1 MLLERRKNGYNFHMS
16 EIFKAYDVRG
26 IYPEEINERLVE
38 QIGRA
43 YVEYT
48 NAKRVAVGS
57 DKRVSSP
64 SLFAALIKGIT
75 EGGADVV
82 DLGLLSTPMLYFAS
96 SKLDVD
102 GAIMVT
108 ASHNPGE
115 YNGLKFCKKNAVPI
129 GLASGLS
136 EIRDIA
142 LTNNFSKQ
150 EHTGHVTTHNIK
162 TDYEKHM
169 VAFADFK
176 GKRFHLA
183 TDTAHAM
190 GVLELPILRSL
201 PGVALC
207 GTLYDTLQLPGVC
220 PHEANPLKTET
231 LIELQHVVRKSKADI
246 GIAYD
251 GDADRIG
258 FVDEQGRVVPMD
270 LVTTLLAE
278 ALLPAHPKCTIL
290 YDLRSSRAVKEA
302 IEKQG
307 GIAHESKVG
316 HANIKKQM
324 IEEGALLAGEVSGH
338 YYFALSGYIAEM
350 GSLPAILLMNLMA
363 SSGKK
368 LSELVDAIKFYSHS
382 GEINMEVSDAPAV
395 LAKVKEKY
403 SDGKLSELDGI
414 KITYEDWWFS
424 LRSSNTEPL
433 IRLNLEANTPELMQ
447 SKLKDVLELID

>member
-1 MLLERRKNGYNFHMS
+1 MS
-16 EIFKAYDVRG
+16 EIFKSYDVRG
-26 IYPEEINERLVE
+26 VYPQEINENIVE
-38 QIGRA
+38 AIGRA
-43 YVEYT
+43 YVQYT
-48 NAKRVAVGS
+48 NAKRIAIGS
-57 DKRVSSP
+57 DKRISSP
-64 SLFAALIKGIT
+64 SLFNALVKGIT
-75 EGGADVV
+75 ESGADVV

-96 SKLDVD
+96 SKLDID

-129 GLASGLS
+129 GLASGLAD
-136 EIRDIA
+136 IRDLA
-142 LTNNFSKQ
+142 QSGNFSNSSYIGSVATQ
-150 EHTGHVTTHNIK
+150 DIK
-162 TDYEKHM
+162 PEYIKHITS
-169 VAFADFK
+169 FADFK
-176 GKRFHLA
+176 GKRFHVA

-190 GVLELPILRSL
+190 GVLELPLLRALS
-201 PGVALC
+201 GVALC

-231 LIELQHVVRKSKADI
+231 LIELQHVVRKTKADL

-251 GDADRIG
+251 GDGDRIG
-258 FVDEQGRVVPMD
+258 FIDERGRVVPMD
-270 LVTTLLAE
+270 LVTTLLAQ
-278 ALLPAHPKCTIL
+278 ALLPAHPKCTVL

-302 IEKQG
+302 IEKLG

-350 GSLPAILLMNLMA
+350 GTLPAILLMNLMA

-368 LSELVDAIKFYSHS
+368 LSELVDAIKFYAHS
-382 GEINMEVSDAPAV
+382 GEINMEANHTEG
-395 LAKVKEKY
+395 LFEKIKEKY

-414 KITYEDWWFS
+414 KIAYPSWWFS
-424 LRSSNTEPL
+424 LRASNTEPL
-433 IRLNLEANTPELMQ
+433 IRLNLEADTPELMQ
-447 SKLKDVLELID
+447 EKLSEVLALIP